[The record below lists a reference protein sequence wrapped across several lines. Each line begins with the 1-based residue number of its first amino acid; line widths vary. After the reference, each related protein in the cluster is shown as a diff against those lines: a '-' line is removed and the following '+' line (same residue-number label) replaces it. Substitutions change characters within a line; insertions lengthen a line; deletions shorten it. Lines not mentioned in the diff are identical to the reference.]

1 MEELTQRLLS
11 KAQRSLYN
19 LSEVTTELAQESLSE
34 AMELVGNKPIP
45 QTMLLDLAM
54 LRLKLNLKIELNEY
68 EEKQQLFIL
77 KKAESIKVDEE
88 GVPGS
93 AISYGARVS
102 EWDM

>member
-1 MEELTQRLLS
+1 
-11 KAQRSLYN
+11 
-19 LSEVTTELAQESLSE
+19 
-34 AMELVGNKPIP
+34 
-45 QTMLLDLAM
+45 M

-88 GVPGS
+88 GVPQS

>member
-1 MEELTQRLLS
+1 
-11 KAQRSLYN
+11 
-19 LSEVTTELAQESLSE
+19 
-34 AMELVGNKPIP
+34 
-45 QTMLLDLAM
+45 M
-54 LRLKLNLKIELNEY
+54 LRLKLNLKVELNEY